1 MYYILSNLN
10 NASKK
15 SRFYYKSWALCPEMY
30 FTFYRMCEPLNANIS
45 TTFQTSGKINHK
57 KYFYEKV
64 NIICKVGAIFEILWL
79 PMILMLFCL
88 PVISCYYLFKEKF
101 SIHSTYLYVF
111 LLMLFTFLILSLQ
124 GQTEIEM
131 IVKRNRE
138 LHIIEIFQ
146 DSVGC

>member
-1 MYYILSNLN
+1 MKRSILYVSILVFLFWTC
-10 NASKK
+10 
-15 SRFYYKSWALCPEMY
+15 SRFINVYRFAL
-30 FTFYRMCEPLNANIS
+30 
-45 TTFQTSGKINHK
+45 
-57 KYFYEKV
+57 
-64 NIICKVGAIFEILWL
+64 VGAIFEILWL